1 MRYHTHIED
10 TGMESVV
17 VFGRTY
23 SCNHPVYNVC
33 TLYES
38 KDGRGIAVIQQRQCM
53 DITKFFR
60 KATYWS
66 HIDSHLV
73 NRIFL
78 TPGFGKYF
86 DEHARMPENGLY
98 PTVTVRQ
105 LMWALRMKPL
115 KKERWETV
123 FDRKEI

>member
-1 MRYHTHIED
+1 MRYHTCLNDQNTVSIATLGEPYVCD
-10 TGMESVV
+10 
-17 VFGRTY
+17 
-23 SCNHPVYNVC
+23 HPVYHYC
-33 TLYES
+33 TLYVS
-38 KDGRGIAVIQQRQCM
+38 KDGRGLAVIQQYR
-53 DITKFFR
+53 INYETVWGPIR
-60 KATYWS
+60 KE
-66 HIDSHLV
+66 LV
-73 NRIFL
+73 NKIFL

-86 DEHARMPENGLY
+86 DERARMPEGKGLY